1 MDDNDSLQRYKL
13 LSQQLL
19 NLMQKNVKPELN
31 AKMLLGGEEET
42 ETLVPNERLATAY
55 KLSSSVSLTSV
66 PCLSFEIGR
75 AHV

>member
-55 KLSSSVSLTSV
+55 KL
-66 PCLSFEIGR
+66 
-75 AHV
+75 